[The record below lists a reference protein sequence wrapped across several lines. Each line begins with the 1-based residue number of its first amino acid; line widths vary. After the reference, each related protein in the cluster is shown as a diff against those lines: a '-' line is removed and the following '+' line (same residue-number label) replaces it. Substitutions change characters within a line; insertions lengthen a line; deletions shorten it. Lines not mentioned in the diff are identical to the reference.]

1 MSISVFGIS
10 SDKKMNGK
18 PLSMTVASSYS
29 GGTIAGYNLT
39 EAEKLQVAALN
50 EMRGVAHL
58 VRERNENPHSSGGR
72 HE

>member
-1 MSISVFGIS
+1 
-10 SDKKMNGK
+10 
-18 PLSMTVASSYS
+18 MTVASSYS

-39 EAEKLQVAALN
+39 ESEKLQVEALN